1 MFAQIDINQILD
13 QHGFAV
19 VAAAALGYAGWRFLN
34 KVWDDLTNKLG
45 LLSTTMEKSA
55 STIEESDK
63 ELVRQVQEGM
73 NQQKEIV
80 IKLIDRI
87 NNYEK
92 AMNGKFEAFGETITQ
107 MDKHVYALSR
117 HLNHKTGTP
126 VDQSI
131 IGQPGIKQGG
141 DK

>member
-1 MFAQIDINQILD
+1 MLAQIDINQILD

-55 STIEESDK
+55 GLIEESDR
-63 ELVRQVQEGM
+63 EMVRQVQIGM
-73 NQQKEIV
+73 DQQKDIV

-87 NNYEK
+87 NTHEK
-92 AMNGKFEAFGETITQ
+92 SINGKFDSFGDVIAQ

-117 HLNHKTGTP
+117 HLNNKKGPPP

-131 IGQPGIKQGG
+131 IGQPGVPPQQ
-141 DK
+141 

>member
-1 MFAQIDINQILD
+1 MLAQIDINQILD

-19 VAAAALGYAGWRFLN
+19 VAAAALGYGGWRFLN
-34 KVWDDLTNKLG
+34 RVWDDLTNKLG
-45 LLSTTMEKSA
+45 QLSSSIDRSA
-55 STIEESDK
+55 AAIEESDK
-63 ELVRQVQEGM
+63 ELIRQVQEGM
-73 NQQKEIV
+73 NQQKDII

-92 AMNGKFEAFGETITQ
+92 TIGSRFESFGEIISQ

-131 IGQPGIKQGG
+131 IGQPGIKPG
-141 DK
+141 DN

>member
-1 MFAQIDINQILD
+1 MLAQVDLNQILD

-19 VAAAALGYAGWRFLN
+19 VAAAALGYGGWRFLN
-34 KVWDDLTNKLG
+34 RVWDDLTEKLG
-45 LLSTTMEKSA
+45 QLASSIDRSA
-55 STIEESDK
+55 AAIEESDK
-63 ELVRQVQEGM
+63 ELIRQVQEGM
-73 NQQKEIV
+73 NQQKDII

-92 AMNGKFEAFGETITQ
+92 TIGSRFESFGEIISQ

-131 IGQPGIKQGG
+131 IGQPGIKPG
-141 DK
+141 DN